1 MSKLK
6 KYIIILIGFLIVLLG
21 LAINSEAARTQ
32 FLNSFIVLATRG
44 DIYCTQ
50 HSREIFNMG
59 CTYTLVGNYDI
70 KGNIA
75 RNNQTGATVEHT
87 DNGIMAYILHQEQV
101 KPSTISSGG
110 YAHLSRY
117 PAQVALWMHQ
127 ANWYNTV
134 GQHIGIKAG
143 VLEGTSDYSSAHRFG
158 TYDDAQN
165 IVSAG
170 KKYAKEISGSNVSS
184 NTDQSKIVVEPYE
197 KNGED
202 YVRVGPFN
210 FTFAGSFSKIELKGN
225 DNISIPISAYE
236 KYNGS
241 QIEEISSPVKDQNFY
256 ISFKIPENV
265 YKIAG
270 IYVYTTRSVL
280 CVNFE
285 LWECLSYNTQS
296 FLQRGNRWTEN
307 QDFNGH
313 WDLDINLFGKFDLLK
328 VDPDA
333 LNEDGEL
340 GKPLKD
346 VGFTLQMVSGVKE
359 GYYVS
364 YDEDGDAVYT
374 EEPVTI
380 MTDEDGKIFIDQMWM
395 GDYELI
401 EVVNPHF
408 GYEDLPIVLG
418 TYTVDPGA
426 TAKVTANNKRKY
438 IKIRGFAWEEKADG
452 KNSTKDYI
460 WTDGAEDR
468 RLENVTVRLI
478 SANGEILD
486 EVITDAN
493 GEYVFGNYD
502 ENENAIQLEIEDVI
516 GAYIEFE
523 YNGMSY
529 QSIEVNPQ
537 FKAVEETD
545 SVGTKITK
553 YTGETNVATDEALRE
568 DFNNRYATIDERS
581 EDNTGD
587 IKYNDA
593 YNPNGEKTH
602 EIKYTYDAQ
611 NHRSTVIYGDDVKY
625 GYEGQTYPI
634 SGVYDQYT
642 LQAVTEIKETNALC
656 TDLTPETIRRDSVE
670 EIGGLNLG
678 VEERIMPDLAVVED
692 VEKVDISLNGYT
704 HTYQY
709 AQRFEDPENYAGGDP
724 FNASVKFASKYIEN
738 SYSREVYSSDVKYN
752 SLNDRALNI
761 FITYKIEIRN
771 ESSTVNTNVKTL
783 VNYYDE
789 RYENVVVRND
799 DETVTDENGNIGNI
813 IQSEE
818 DNNYQTDNAMNKQ
831 DIYTDYTIAPG
842 QTRYIRITYQLNN
855 DAINALLNG
864 ELTLESVT
872 EVTSY
877 SSYSDENYSIPY
889 AGIDVDSAVGT
900 VEPVL
905 QDNKISIVD
914 TIEDDTDKAPSLIIK
929 LKDARMIE
937 GTVWEDGADPNLLN
951 NIGYDKERKGN
962 GKYETTENVVEK
974 VKVELLT
981 VSGSGEN
988 ITYDTAY
995 LYPTDQETG
1004 VVAETYTAPNG
1015 TYKFEG
1021 VIPDNYAIRYTY
1033 GDNSYIYR
1041 SDGTQVLDEDGNPKT
1056 ADANN
1061 YKSTIYRGGSKED
1074 AEAIKNNLYWYR
1086 GETSDV
1092 EGVERLSDAKDNE
1105 DIIAQRMTEVMD
1117 SNLVDI
1123 NYGSVIASE
1132 AFTEIDAYTEK
1143 FDIKLEYDVNL
1154 DNISQYGAD
1163 LKFDFN
1169 QIDFGIIERP
1179 KQSIQIDKKVSNIQI
1194 MLANGNDLI
1203 NGNPQE
1209 ETLSGVRV
1217 VDDDVYIE
1225 IDNEIIQGS
1234 TLTVTYGITV
1244 DNTACEI
1251 DYNNE
1256 DYYIYGIVPE
1266 DHADWKI
1273 ATVVDMFDYLP
1284 EDLVF
1289 QTENSDNAS
1298 WELIN
1303 ITPDM
1308 ENELLAKAVYERVN
1322 GLSNIVHLTE
1332 EGSRTFDLEPGQTA
1346 TENIIV
1352 SRQLA
1357 TSSDDLTYE
1366 NDVEVIR
1373 LTGRAPIDSTPGN
1386 YDPVENETYDPG
1398 DPTNSPEYPNGG
1410 TFTGENE
1417 PDDDKVEVTITPP
1430 TGEFRQ
1436 YLLYGIIG
1444 ISILVI
1450 VGVGIVIIKKKV
1462 L

>member
-6 KYIIILIGFLIVLLG
+6 KHIIILIGFLIVLLG
-21 LAINSEAARTQ
+21 LTVSSEAVRTQ
-32 FLNSFIVLATRG
+32 FLNSFVVLATRG

-59 CTYTLVGNYDI
+59 TTYTWVGNFDI
-70 KGNIA
+70 IGNIA
-75 RNNQTGATVEHT
+75 RNTQTNQTVEHT
-87 DNGIMAYILHQEQV
+87 DNGVMAYILHQEQS
-101 KPSTISSGG
+101 KPTTPDGY

-127 ANWYNTV
+127 ASWYNNV
-134 GQHIGIKAG
+134 GQYIGLKAG
-143 VLEGTSDYSSAHRFG
+143 VLEGTSDYADAHRYG
-158 TYDDAQN
+158 TYETAEN
-165 IVSAG
+165 IVKAG
-170 KKYAKEISGSNVSS
+170 RAYANEIAGSNVSD
-184 NTDQSKIVVEPYE
+184 NTDKSKIVVEPYE
-197 KNGED
+197 KDGED
-202 YVRVGPFN
+202 YVRIGPFN
-210 FTFAGSFSKIELKGN
+210 FTFAGNFSKIELKGN

-241 QIEEISSPVKDQNFY
+241 QIQEISGPITKQDFY

-265 YKIAG
+265 YKVSG
-270 IYVYTTRSVL
+270 IYVYTTRTVL

-285 LWECLSYNTQS
+285 LWECLSSNTQS
-296 FLQRGNRWTEN
+296 FLQRGNKWQEN
-307 QDFNGH
+307 QDFNGN
-313 WDLDINLFGKFDLLK
+313 WELNINLFGKFDLLK

-333 LNEDGEL
+333 LNDNQEL

-380 MTDEDGKIFIDQMWM
+380 MTDEDGRIFIDQMWM

-426 TAKVTANNKRKY
+426 TAEVTANNKRKY
-438 IKIRGFAWEEKADG
+438 IKIRGFAWEEKTDG

-516 GAYIEFE
+516 GAHIEFE

-537 FKAVEETD
+537 FRAVEETD
-545 SVGTKITK
+545 AVGTRITK
-553 YTGETNVATDEALRE
+553 YVGDTNVATDEEIRVE
-568 DFNNRYATIDERS
+568 KDFNNRYATIDERS

-587 IKYNDA
+587 IKYNDS
-593 YNPNGEKTH
+593 YHSNGERTH
-602 EIKYTYDAQ
+602 EIKYNYDGE
-611 NHRSTVIYGDDVKY
+611 NHKSTVIFGDDVKY

-656 TDLTPETIRRDSVE
+656 TDLTAETIRRDSVE

-692 VEKVDISLNGYT
+692 VENVKISLNGYT

-724 FNASVKFASKYIEN
+724 FNVSVKFASKYIEN

-752 SLNDRALNI
+752 SLNDQALNI
-761 FITYKIEIRN
+761 LITYKIEIRN
-771 ESSTVNTNVKTL
+771 ESSTVNSNVKTL
-783 VNYYDE
+783 ANYYDA

-799 DETVTDENGNIGNI
+799 DETVTDENGNIGSI
-813 IQSEE
+813 IQSE
-818 DNNYQTDNAMNKQ
+818 DDRNYQKDNGMNKR
-831 DIYTDYTIAPG
+831 DIYTNYTIAPG

-855 DAINALLNG
+855 DAINSILNG

-872 EVTSY
+872 EVTRY
-877 SSYSDENYSIPY
+877 SSYSDENYTIPY

-900 VEPVL
+900 VEPIL
-905 QDNKISIVD
+905 ENNRISILG
-914 TIEDDTDKAPSLIIK
+914 TIEDDTDKAPSLILK
-929 LKDARMIE
+929 LKDARIIE
-937 GTVWEDGADPNLLN
+937 GTVWEDGADPDLLN
-951 NIGYDKERKGN
+951 KTGYDKERKGN

-981 VSGSGEN
+981 VAGSGEN
-988 ITYDTAY
+988 IVYDTAY

-1004 VVAETYTAPNG
+1004 VVAETYTAANG

-1033 GDNSYIYR
+1033 GDNSYIYT
-1041 SDGTQVLDEDGNPKT
+1041 SDGTQVLNDDGTPKT

-1061 YKSTIYRGGSKED
+1061 YKSTIYRGGNKED
-1074 AEAIKNNLYWYR
+1074 AEAIKNNPYWYR

-1092 EGVERLSDAKDNE
+1092 EDVERLSDAKDNE

-1117 SNLVDI
+1117 SNQVDI
-1123 NYGSVIASE
+1123 NYGSVIASQS
-1132 AFTEIDAYTEK
+1132 FTEIDAYTEK

-1154 DNISQYGAD
+1154 DNISKYGAD

-1169 QIDFGIIERP
+1169 NIDFGIIERP
-1179 KQSIQIDKKVSNIQI
+1179 KQSINIDKKVSNIQI

-1203 NGNPQE
+1203 NGNPE
-1209 ETLSGVRV
+1209 EQTLPGVRV

-1256 DYYIYGIVPE
+1256 DYYIYGIIPE
-1266 DHADWKI
+1266 GHADWKI
-1273 ATVVDMFDYLP
+1273 ARVVDMFDYLP
-1284 EDLVF
+1284 KDLVF
-1289 QTENSDNAS
+1289 QAENSDNAS
-1298 WELIN
+1298 WELIK

-1308 ENELLAKAVYERVN
+1308 ENELLAKAVYEKV
-1322 GLSNIVHLTE
+1322 GELSNIVHLTE
-1332 EGSRTFDLEPGQTA
+1332 EGSRTFEMEPGQTA
-1346 TENIIV
+1346 TEHIIV
-1352 SRQLA
+1352 SKQLS
-1357 TSSDDLTYE
+1357 TSSDDLTFQ
-1366 NDVEVIR
+1366 N
-1373 LTGRAPIDSTPGN
+1373 N
-1386 YDPVENETYDPG
+1386 YQHHQM
-1398 DPTNSPEYPNGG
+1398 
-1410 TFTGENE
+1410 
-1417 PDDDKVEVTITPP
+1417 I
-1430 TGEFRQ
+1430 
-1436 YLLYGIIG
+1436 
-1444 ISILVI
+1444 
-1450 VGVGIVIIKKKV
+1450 
-1462 L
+1462 